1 MAFGTGEPTVLEAR
15 LLHSELVSCSFP
27 RLESGNLELAL
38 PGPTL
43 PQHRCEE
50 NVRHAGSTQAWRL
63 KEAYIW
69 CHSELMI
76 AHCPALSW
84 EILTY
89 FLRFAPIDFKAAA
102 AHDQGARPAIS
113 LPAPGCQ
120 A

>member
-15 LLHSELVSCSFP
+15 LLHSELASCSFP

-38 PGPTL
+38 PGPTW
-43 PQHRCEE
+43 PQGRCEK

-63 KEAYIW
+63 KETYIW

-89 FLRFAPIDFKAAA
+89 FLRFARINFKAAA
-102 AHDQGARPAIS
+102 AHD
-113 LPAPGCQ
+113 
-120 A
+120 